1 MNGLTAKTG
10 VLCLAAIC
18 AVLTIGAPAASSQ
31 TSSLPTLTELPT
43 TASSHAWLAAS
54 PLAGGY
60 VEQEFQMSGTAGI
73 YSYASPLPPPWTIQL
88 AQSQP
93 YATRL
98 LVRRPA
104 DPAKFNG
111 TVAVEWLNVTAGFDS
126 DAEWMRVG
134 EFFIHNGY
142 AYVGVSA
149 QAAGVNALK
158 KWDPARYG
166 ALSMADDGQSY
177 EIFSQAGLAIKQLS
191 STTLGGLPIK
201 NVIGTGVSQSAMRL
215 VVYVNAFQPLARTY
229 DGYLLHSRGRGSPPI
244 QGIGVFSDQRPVPI
258 RADVDVPVFVLQ
270 TEGDLVSMD
279 YAVARQPDSERVR
292 TWEVAGAPHVG
303 AGTPYD
309 AAVASGIRARDV
321 GTAAPPGNPTC
332 LSNPFPIWPV
342 ADAAWAH
349 LAAWSSGSPPPPTA
363 PLIDLS
369 RLATLAAIPPGDGN
383 SLIARDAHG
392 NAGGGIRTPAID
404 APVGTYSGSSPC
416 AAGQLG
422 FLAGQ
427 FVPFDEATLV
437 QLYPTHDEYVAQVT
451 ASAGKAVDAGY
462 MLTDDA
468 NRLIADA
475 RASTIPRLDL
485 AQPPPPTLQVRDA
498 TTGGS
503 LLADRQGF
511 TLYTFDADVGGS
523 STCSGECAAM
533 WAPALLQSG
542 DPLAPANLPG
552 RLAVVTRPDGG
563 RQVTYNNRPLYRYT
577 GDLQPGAT
585 TGDGAGG
592 GTWHVAATRTED

>member
-1 MNGLTAKTG
+1 MNRLTANTG

-18 AVLTIGAPAASSQ
+18 AALTIGVSSATSQ
-31 TSSLPTLTELPT
+31 TSSVPTLTELPT
-43 TASSHAWLAAS
+43 TAASHAWLAAS

-60 VEQEFQMSGTAGI
+60 IEQEFQMSGTAGI
-73 YSYASPLPPPWTIQL
+73 YSYASPQPPPWTIQL
-88 AQSQP
+88 AESQP

-191 STTLGGLPIK
+191 PTTLGGLPVK

-215 VVYVNAFQPLARTY
+215 VVYVNAFQPLAKTY

-244 QGIGVFSDQRPVPI
+244 QGVGVFSDQRPVPI
-258 RADVDVPVFVLQ
+258 RTDVDVPVFVLQ
-270 TEGDLVSMD
+270 TEGDLLSMD
-279 YAVARQPDSERVR
+279 YAVARQPDSDRVR

-321 GTAAPPGNPTC
+321 GAAAPPGNPTC

-349 LAAWSSGSPPPPTA
+349 LATWSNGGPPPPMA

-369 RLATLAAIPPGDGN
+369 RQATLAAIPPGDGN

-404 APVGTYSGSSPC
+404 APVGTNYGSSPC

-427 FVPFDEATLV
+427 FVPFDTATLV
-437 QLYPTHDEYVAQVT
+437 QLYPTHDEYVAQVS
-451 ASAGKAVDAGY
+451 ASANKAVDAGY
-462 MLTDDA
+462 MLTEDA

-475 RASTIPRLDL
+475 RAGTIPRLDL
-485 AQPPPPTLQVRDA
+485 AQPPPPTLQLRDA
-498 TTGGS
+498 STGGA

-511 TLYTFDADVGGS
+511 TLYTFDADAAGS
-523 STCSGECAAM
+523 STCSGECAAR
-533 WAPALLQSG
+533 WAPVLLESG
-542 DPLAPANLPG
+542 DPLAPANLAG
-552 RLAVVTRPDGG
+552 RLAVITRPDGG

-585 TGDGAGG
+585 TGDGAAGG
-592 GTWHVAATRTED
+592 EWHVAVAGEQ